1 MNLLDLTEKT
11 SFVGTEQM
19 YCVDGSGSTND
30 KRNTFTNFF
39 NWISQKVFS
48 FIKLKDV
55 SGSYST
61 ELGINETLTG
71 NRRLS
76 IATGDSN
83 RSISLNADLA
93 VSGDGGNLNQDV
105 GILGSPEFYEPQIG
119 SDSAHS
125 LTMHNIATANG
136 DLNFNVTG
144 NRTLELNGD
153 LTTTGDRTLDQDVAI
168 DSSPV
173 FSTPIM
179 TYANIK
185 YGTSSSTVSIR
196 NISPTGGETLDLDM
210 RGGIRQ
216 ITMNGDLDIKSSC
229 QLNQNLLTTST
240 PQFDRLKDDNGVE
253 ILNIQQPAVNLPA
266 GTPAGVDKY
275 IITDIRNTILELIA
289 RLENHGLIDMGA

>member
-83 RSISLNADLA
+83 RSISLNSDLA

-153 LTTTGDRTLDQDVAI
+153 LTIGGDVSIDQDLTET
-168 DSSPV
+168 
-173 FSTPIM
+173 STVKFQDLLLRYSATSDYLTIR
-179 TYANIK
+179 N
-185 YGTSSSTVSIR
+185 SSSSGSER
-196 NISPTGGETLDLDM
+196 LQLDM
-210 RGGIRQ
+210 RGSFRQ
-216 ITMNGDLDIKSSC
+216 ITMNGDLDVKSSC
-229 QLNQNLLTTST
+229 ELNQNLLTTST